1 MSFAERELPRT
12 LTRKDRISM
21 NIYIQKLVSISTQNK
36 YLNWYVSLVTTRQN
50 RTHARGYH
58 RHHIFPKS
66 FCETKADKN
75 CEANIVSLT
84 PREHFIAHVLLTKFL
99 SGVYKRKMYG
109 AILFFRDKTSR
120 EYEWFWNEATK
131 PENNVMFGKTH
142 LIAARLKISASQ
154 KGLSKGKSYEER
166 YGKERAEEL
175 KIQRSNTMKGRNNK
189 GEHNPRFDWTIYK
202 LRHISGLEFVGTRT
216 EFRSLPSAPCK
227 TECVSLLAGKRQ
239 INGWTLVSALLRT

>member
-1 MSFAERELPRT
+1 
-12 LTRKDRISM
+12 M
-21 NIYIQKLVSISTQNK
+21 NIYIHKLVSISAQNK
-36 YLNWYVSLVTTRQN
+36 YLNWYVSLVITRQD

-66 FCETKADKN
+66 FCETEADKN
-75 CEANIVSLT
+75 CKDNIVSLT

-99 SGVYKRKMYG
+99 SGVAKRKMAG
-109 AILFFRDKTSR
+109 AILFFKGKTSK

-142 LIAARLKISASQ
+142 STAARLKISATQ

-166 YGKERAEEL
+166 YGKEKAKEL
-175 KIQRSNTMKGRNNK
+175 KAQRSEALKGRNNK
-189 GEHNPRFDWTIYK
+189 GNNNPRFDWTVYK

-216 EFRSLPSAPCK
+216 EFRLLHSTAPCK
-227 TECVSLLAGKRQ
+227 SECVSLLAGKRT
-239 INGWTLVSALLRT
+239 INGWTLISALLMT